1 MAILSPTSRWRDP
14 AFRRRTVIGYAFISP
29 VVLGLIIWT
38 FGPMLA
44 SFWFSLTDYKITK
57 PPEFVGIDNYVKLF
71 TKDTLFVN
79 SLVVTIRYAAMY
91 VVLGQVTSLA
101 LAVLLHLAVERPF
114 TRRFPASPPVVL
126 LVWLGA
132 SGAVTALAFLLLR

>member
-44 SFWFSLTDYKITK
+44 SFWFSLTEIGRAH
-57 PPEFVGIDNYVKLF
+57 V
-71 TKDTLFVN
+71 
-79 SLVVTIRYAAMY
+79 
-91 VVLGQVTSLA
+91 
-101 LAVLLHLAVERPF
+101 
-114 TRRFPASPPVVL
+114 
-126 LVWLGA
+126 
-132 SGAVTALAFLLLR
+132 